1 MKRLS
6 TLLRLSFLLC
16 FLLFSAAILSAQTL
30 YWVNGSGSWNDGSH
44 WSLTS
49 GGNGGA
55 GVPTLSN
62 DVVFNKKSF
71 TEKGAVVSITA
82 QAYCNNLTW
91 KGTEKYSPTFSCNL
105 KNSLTVA
112 GSVKIHDK
120 INVDFNGNI
129 GFVGNGQKE
138 FKTRSQFGG
147 SVISAGS
154 GTLTVDASKVIA
166 NKVRAVSGQIQNTQ
180 KELLVSSPS
189 SSNSNKGPILKAVS
203 SINISPTMPSCNGG
217 LDGSAT
223 ITVTGGV
230 PPYTYNLRDGV
241 TFDPISQQTTSNT
254 TVTFNGLAAQAY
266 FIVVVDGS
274 GSLGTGFS
282 ISEPAPLTLVA
293 SATNITCN
301 GANDGKITATASG
314 GTPNYTY
321 TLKDGATVLSSQTG
335 SGSVTFTGLP
345 AGVNYS
351 VDVDDSHSCGPV
363 TQGPLTI
370 IDPVALGGSI
380 TAHTD
385 ILCFGALTGSITAT
399 ATNGTSPYQYS
410 IDGGSYQASGTFNG
424 LAAGSHTV
432 TVQDASG
439 CTFSIPPVT
448 LTQPASGVSGSV
460 SQVDVSCKGD
470 ATGSATITA
479 SGGTPDYTY
488 TIDDPSIIPTTV
500 GPIAGPA
507 TFNLLTAKTYTVTIT
522 DANSCSTPVPVTI
535 TEPALAVTITTET
548 KTDVTCNGSNNGT
561 VNVKAIGGTGALT
574 YNLFKTPAVPMG
586 SNATGDFSPLA
597 PGTYYVDVADT
608 KGCSKTSINLVIAE
622 PSIVVATETL
632 AAHQNVS
639 CFGGNNGSF
648 TIVGSGG
655 NGPYTYSFQ
664 GGAYG
669 PTNTFASLTAGTY
682 TVVVKDN
689 NGCLSSPIN
698 VIITQPAAA
707 LTGSVPPA
715 SIVNV
720 DCKGASTGAF
730 DVTASGGTSPYTY
743 TASRAVPPGIVNG
756 SALGNFT
763 SLIAGTYNVT
773 ITDANSCSYIIPTPV
788 TITEPALALAADTA
802 STPTTCRGSATGS
815 ITVTATGG
823 SPNYSYHI
831 VEVVKP
837 DILNTALPAT
847 FTSLDAGKY
856 TVEITDSKGCTYT
869 TVQINVSQSATA
881 LGATST
887 STPVNCNGGSDGTV
901 TVTGTGGTGPYFFKE
916 SSGSYTVTP
925 TAFYTFTN
933 LPFGP
938 YTFFVKDQL
947 GCEFSINQNV
957 SQPVSISLDPTKTVL
972 TPVQC
977 KGESNG
983 AITVQAIGGNPPYQ
997 YTLNPNGIVVNFTAG
1012 LATFNGLA
1020 AGSYTVTVLD
1030 NNSCTFTSAPII
1042 VAESAVALTGNITTQ
1057 TNVSCNGLSDGSV
1070 TITGVDGQAP
1080 YQYKNGLA
1088 GVYQGSGVFSTLS
1101 AGSYTIYVKDSY
1113 GCEVPVPVT
1122 ITEPAAI
1129 SFNPATTTPVNCKA
1143 GSDGTITIQA
1153 TGGSP
1158 NYNYDLKKGGIT
1170 VDTKPNQP
1178 ASVTFTNLVA
1188 GNDYTVTVTD
1198 ANGCTFTTP
1207 IAIVVT
1213 EPATALTGS
1222 ITSQTNLTCNGG
1234 NDGAVTVAA
1243 AGGTSPYTYNID
1255 GGTYGATATFSNLIA
1270 GNHTVG
1276 IQDANGCTTTVP
1288 VTLTEPPAIVITS
1301 ETVVNVTGC
1310 FGNTNGSITIVASG
1324 GTGALSYS
1332 IDGGTTYQA
1341 TGSFTNLAAGTY
1353 QVMVKDASN
1362 CLKTGSL
1369 LTLTQPAQVTF
1380 TFTTQDLTCNGSA
1393 NGEIHFTASGG
1404 TPPYQYSILGGTSS
1418 SWKASPDFTGLT
1430 AGTYSLKV
1438 RDANG
1443 CTTAASIAKILQPAA
1458 IATDGGTWQD
1468 VTTCNG
1474 DNTGSITVKVTGG
1487 VPPFSFSINGGT
1499 TWQATGEF
1507 LNLFAGTYSV
1517 IVKDGN
1523 GCTTTVGPNTINEP
1537 SKITIS
1543 AEIVDDVTVCWYN
1556 TDGSIVVLA
1565 TGGTGDLQFSIDG
1578 GTTWQTDGFFNN
1590 LSVGTYQ
1597 VAVKDDNGCIKNGSL
1612 LTVAGPPPIVI
1623 DPTTTTTNVSCN
1635 GSNDGEINVVATG
1648 GTGALS
1654 YSLNGGPGQAT
1665 GLFTG
1670 LTAGSYTVTVTD
1682 ANLCT
1687 LDYPVTLTE
1696 PTAITYTSQNFTN
1709 VTCNGAND
1717 GTITIV
1723 VSGGTAPYD
1732 YSIDG
1737 GTTFANTTGLF
1748 TGLSGGAYNVVVKDA
1763 NGCTANGNAITIVDP
1778 AAISIDASSA
1788 SNSGCFGSNTG
1799 TISVLASGGTAPL
1812 TFNLKDGT
1820 ATIVASNTSGTFTGL
1835 APDTYTVEVV
1845 DVNGCGPVIAGPFT
1859 ISEAT
1864 ALTATSVKTDV
1875 TCNGDN
1881 NGTITI
1887 TASGG
1892 TPPYQ
1897 YSFDDGATFG
1907 ATNTA
1912 TNLAGGVY
1920 YLFVKDAIGCMFA
1933 DTVNIVEPAVLTITL
1948 NPTNPS
1954 CSGMTI
1960 WDGKIVATST
1970 GGTYSALSPK
1980 LFSLDGGAWTTTPTF
1995 NNVAPGPHTV
2005 TVKDVNGCTA
2015 LANVTLVAPAPV
2027 TIGSQSSVDPT
2038 CTTLGSITV
2047 TALGGTG
2054 HYTYVLSP
2062 GGATN
2067 TTGIF
2072 TGLGGGTYTVSITD
2086 SLGCGPV
2093 TTGNIVL
2100 VSPTTLNID
2109 AVNITDV
2116 TGCYGNT
2123 NGALEI
2129 VTSGGTGTI
2138 VYSIDNGATWGNT
2151 NIFTSL
2157 AGGTYNIQVNDANN
2171 CVAGT
2176 LAQIQQ
2182 PDQIVI
2188 TVDQLIQPTPSG
2200 NDGEID
2206 VTATGGTGTLTYVL
2220 TPGGASNTTGV
2231 FTGLAAGNYS
2241 VTVTDNNGCSA
2252 TVTDLLL
2259 SDFSATIT
2267 STDLTCNGVSDGTI
2281 TLTIFGSSNPTVSW
2295 TKDGIDYN
2303 TEMNAKYDGNGY
2315 KNLDPG
2321 TYVATVT
2328 DVSTGRII
2336 VLPAVIINDAPAIVI
2351 SSVDTPTYDICA
2363 GKDQGAITINASG
2376 GTGSLDYSVDNDV
2389 TYQSSNIF
2397 TNLLPGDY
2405 NVYVKD
2411 GNGCKVE
2418 YTSNPI
2424 NFQDAPEKITATLDP
2439 SSVSDMT
2446 CPTDSTGSLV
2456 VTVAGGVP
2464 DYTYSWDDGTTDLN
2478 RTDLPIGTYSLT
2490 ITDQN
2495 SCSLTQPFSIT
2506 GPSMWDA
2513 SAVID
2518 SAVCKIR
2525 GYDIG
2530 QINATVTGA
2539 TPGYTYS
2546 WTVVTDDPNIPQ
2558 ITDTY
2563 LNIDNLRSFDS
2574 NGKQIG
2580 YRLNVVD
2587 SKACAYSHTFYVPYT
2602 TKLHA
2607 SIITNPFVCAGVPIS
2622 LIASGSDINMSLNQW
2637 FGLNARG
2644 TSIDLSAYNGQP
2656 LAQAII
2662 DTLTTFNLLLTDN
2675 SGECQDLATALVTVY
2690 PKIGVQVIKD
2700 FNFDGDTLVVLANSP
2715 YEVASEITTANMDVV
2730 YYWKD
2735 PALFN
2740 PVNNSISN
2748 ILVPQSYTFYKQN
2761 SKWGYTQIYAMAQ
2774 DTSTNCV
2781 DSVAIPVKVLKLI
2794 NIPNAFSPN
2803 GDGIHDTWEIWDV
2816 TGVPISSLFPKI
2828 EVEIFNRWGSRV
2840 FYSKGYEK
2848 PWNGKAISGGD
2859 LPVGTYYY
2867 VIKFNKDG
2875 YGPQVGSVTILR

>member
-1 MKRLS
+1 MKRFS

-16 FLLFSAAILSAQTL
+16 FLLASTAILSAQTL
-30 YWVNGSGSWNDGSH
+30 YWVNGSGNWNDGSH
-44 WSLTS
+44 WSLSS

-82 QAYCNNLTW
+82 PAYCNNLTW
-91 KGTEKYSPTFSCNL
+91 KGTEKFAPSLQGGKSSSLLISGQFAIKDQIANSFQGKLVFLGSDKQQIKTAIRFPSIIISANAEKNVLTEPNL
-105 KNSLTVA
+105 RSSKVELLPATSVIGNSLPQRTS
-112 GSVKIHDK
+112 GPL
-120 INVDFNGNI
+120 
-129 GFVGNGQKE
+129 
-138 FKTRSQFGG
+138 RSGVT
-147 SVISAGS
+147 S
-154 GTLTVDASKVIA
+154 
-166 NKVRAVSGQIQNTQ
+166 
-180 KELLVSSPS
+180 
-189 SSNSNKGPILKAVS
+189 
-203 SINISPTMPSCNGG
+203 ISPVGTDVSCFG
-217 LDGSAT
+217 LSDGTIT
-223 ITVTGGV
+223 ITVTGGT
-230 PPYTYNLRDGV
+230 PNYTYQIFDLSDITYNFTQIITDLTPAVFTNLRAA
-241 TFDPISQQTTSNT
+241 TYIIS
-254 TVTFNGLAAQAY
+254 VK
-266 FIVVVDGS
+266 DGS
-274 GSLGTGFS
+274 GTVQTSNYT
-282 ISEPAPLTLVA
+282 INQPAALTLVA
-293 SATNITCN
+293 SSTNITCN
-301 GANDGKITATASG
+301 GANDGKITATANG

-363 TQGPLTI
+363 SQGPLTI
-370 IDPVALGGSI
+370 VDPVALSGTIDSQ
-380 TAHTD
+380 TN
-385 ILCFGALTGSITAT
+385 ILCFGQSTGSITAS
-399 ATNGTSPYQYS
+399 ATNGTPPYQFN
-410 IDGGSYQASGTFNG
+410 IDGGAYQTSGTFNG

-432 TVQDASG
+432 GVQDASG
-439 CTFSIPPVT
+439 CTFSIPPVI

-460 SQVDVSCKGD
+460 SQIDVSCKGD

-479 SGGTPDYTY
+479 SGGNPNYTY
-488 TIDDPSIIPTTV
+488 TIDDPTIIPTTV
-500 GPIAGPA
+500 GPIAGSA
-507 TFNLLTAKTYTVTIT
+507 SFNLLTAKTYTVTIT

-574 YNLFKTPAVPMG
+574 YNLFQTPAVPMG

-597 PGTYYVDVADT
+597 PGTYYVDVVDT
-608 KGCSKTSINLVIAE
+608 KGCTKTSINLVIAE
-622 PSIVVATETL
+622 PTIVVATETL

-664 GGAYG
+664 GGAFG
-669 PTNTFASLTAGTY
+669 PTNTFGTLTAGTY

-689 NGCLSSPIN
+689 NGCLASPIN
-698 VIITQPAAA
+698 VTITQPAAA

-720 DCKGASTGAF
+720 NCKGASTGAF

-773 ITDANSCSYIIPTPV
+773 ITDANSCNYIIPTPV

-887 STPVNCNGGSDGTV
+887 STPVSCNGGTDGTV

-1020 AGSYTVTVLD
+1020 AGNSYTVTVLD
-1030 NNSCTFTSAPII
+1030 NNGCTFTSAPII

-1070 TITGVDGQAP
+1070 TVTGVDGQAP

-1088 GVYQGSGVFSTLS
+1088 GVYQGSGVFSPLS

-1113 GCEVPVPVT
+1113 GCEVQVPVT

-1129 SFNPATTTPVNCKA
+1129 TFNPATTTPVNCKA

-1178 ASVTFTNLVA
+1178 AGVTFINLVA

-1213 EPATALTGS
+1213 EPAAALTGS

-1234 NDGAVTVAA
+1234 SDGAVTVAA

-1255 GGTYGATATFSNLIA
+1255 GGAYGATATFSNLIA

-1288 VTLTEPPAIVITS
+1288 VTLTEPPAIIITS

-1369 LTLTQPAQVTF
+1369 LTLTQPTQVTF

-1443 CTTAASIAKILQPAA
+1443 CTTLASVAKILQPAA

-1468 VTTCNG
+1468 VTTCHG

-1487 VPPFSFSINGGT
+1487 VPPFSFSIDGGT

-1507 LNLFAGTYSV
+1507 LNLYAGTYSV

-1537 SKITIS
+1537 SSITIS

-1556 TDGSIVVLA
+1556 TNGSIVVLA

-1590 LSVGTYQ
+1590 LGVGTYQ

-1623 DPTTTTTNVSCN
+1623 DPTTTTTNVTCN

-1648 GTGALS
+1648 GTGALT
-1654 YSLNGGPGQAT
+1654 YSLNGGPSQAT

-1682 ANLCT
+1682 GNSCT

-1696 PTAITYTSQNFTN
+1696 PAAITFTSQNFTN
-1709 VTCNGAND
+1709 ITCNGAND

-1723 VSGGTAPYD
+1723 VSGGTAPFD

-1737 GTTFANTTGLF
+1737 GATYPNTTGVF
-1748 TGLSGGAYNVVVKDA
+1748 TGLASGNYNVVVKDA
-1763 NGCTANGNAITIVDP
+1763 NGCTVNGNAITINDP
-1778 AAISIDASSA
+1778 AAITIDASSA

-1799 TISVLASGGTAPL
+1799 TISILASGGTAPL

-1845 DVNGCGPVIAGPFT
+1845 DANSCGPVVAGPFT
-1859 ISEAT
+1859 ISEST
-1864 ALTATSVKTDV
+1864 AITATTVKTDI

-1892 TPPYQ
+1892 TPPYE
-1897 YSFDDGATFG
+1897 YSFDDGVTFG

-1912 TNLAGGVY
+1912 TNLAGGDY
-1920 YLFVKDAIGCMFA
+1920 YLFVKDANGCMFA
-1933 DTVNIVEPAVLTITL
+1933 DTVNIFEPDVLTITL

-1980 LFSLDGGAWTTTPTF
+1980 LFKLDGGAWTTTPTF
-1995 NNVAPGPHTV
+1995 NNVSPGPHTV
-2005 TVKDVNGCTA
+2005 TVKDAKNCTA
-2015 LANVTLVAPAPV
+2015 SASVTLVAPPPV
-2027 TIGSQSSVDPT
+2027 TVGTVSSVDPT
-2038 CTTLGSITV
+2038 CSTLGSITV

-2054 HYTYVLSP
+2054 HYTYVLNP

-2067 TTGIF
+2067 ITGLF

-2093 TTGNIVL
+2093 VTGNIVL
-2100 VSPTTLNID
+2100 TSPTTLNID

-2123 NGALEI
+2123 NGALEVI
-2129 VTSGGTGTI
+2129 TSGGTGTVI
-2138 VYSIDNGATWGNT
+2138 YSIDGGATWSNS
-2151 NIFTSL
+2151 NIFTNL
-2157 AGGTYNIQVNDANN
+2157 AGGTYNIQVNDDNGCITGIPAE
-2171 CVAGT
+2171 VR
-2176 LAQIQQ
+2176 Q
-2182 PDQIVI
+2182 PDQII
-2188 TVDQLIQPTPSG
+2188 LTVDQLVQPTPLSS
-2200 NDGEID
+2200 DGEIH
-2206 VTATGGTGTLTYVL
+2206 VSATGGTGTLTFVL
-2220 TPGGASNTTGV
+2220 TPGGTSNTTGV
-2231 FTGLAAGNYS
+2231 FTGLPAGTYS
-2241 VTVTDNNGCSA
+2241 VTVTDDNGCSQ
-2252 TVTDLLL
+2252 TVNNLVLN
-2259 SDFSATIT
+2259 DFSADIT
-2267 STDLTCNGVSDGTI
+2267 STDITCNGVSDGTI
-2281 TLTIFGSSNPTVSW
+2281 TLTIYGSSNPTVSW
-2295 TKDGIDYN
+2295 TKDGVDYN

-2321 TYVATVT
+2321 TYIATVT

-2336 VLPAVIINDAPAIVI
+2336 VLPAVTINDAPAII
-2351 SSVDTPTYDICA
+2351 ITSVDTPTYDICA
-2363 GKDQGAITINASG
+2363 GKNQGAITINASG
-2376 GTGSLDYSVDNDV
+2376 GTGSLDYSIDNDA
-2389 TYQSSNIF
+2389 TYQSSNTY
-2397 TNLLPGDY
+2397 TNLAPGDY
-2405 NVYVKD
+2405 NVYVRD
-2411 GNGCKVE
+2411 ANGCKVA
-2418 YTSNPI
+2418 YNANPI
-2424 NFQDAPEKITATLDP
+2424 NFVDGPEKLTVSLDP
-2439 SSVSDMT
+2439 SSNTNLV
-2446 CPTDSTGSLV
+2446 CPTDTIGSLM
-2456 VTVAGGVP
+2456 VTVAGGTP
-2464 DYTYSWDDGTTDLN
+2464 DYTYSWSDGNTDLN
-2478 RTDLPIGTYSLT
+2478 RTNLPQGYYTLT
-2490 ITDQN
+2490 ATDQN
-2495 SCSLTQPFSIT
+2495 NCSIT
-2506 GPSMWDA
+2506 QSFLVNGPPAWNVS
-2513 SAVID
+2513 SFID
-2518 SAVCKIR
+2518 SALCKIR
-2525 GYDIG
+2525 GYDVG
-2530 QINATVTGA
+2530 QIKALVSGA

-2546 WTVVTDDPNIPQ
+2546 WNVITNDPNIPQ
-2558 ITDTY
+2558 ITDTD
-2563 LNIDNLRSFDS
+2563 LIIDNLRSYDS

-2580 YRLNVVD
+2580 YELNVID
-2587 SKACAYSHTFYVPYT
+2587 SKACAYRDTFYVPYRT
-2602 TKLHA
+2602 RLHA
-2607 SIITNPFVCAGVPIS
+2607 AILTNPFVCAGRPIS
-2622 LIASGSDINMSLNQW
+2622 LVADGADIDMSQNQW
-2637 FGLNARG
+2637 FGISAKG
-2644 TSIDLSAYNGQP
+2644 TPIDLSAYNGQP
-2656 LAQAII
+2656 LAQALI
-2662 DTLTTFNLLLTDN
+2662 DTLTTFNLLVTDN
-2675 SGECQDLATALVTVY
+2675 SGDCQDLATAMVTVY
-2690 PKIGVQVIKD
+2690 PLVKVVMNWD
-2700 FNFDGDTLVVLANSP
+2700 ANFEGDTLVVLANSP
-2715 YEVASEITTANMDVV
+2715 YEVSASAAALITDNIVFS
-2730 YYWKD
+2730 WKD
-2735 PALFN
+2735 PSLFN
-2740 PVNNSISN
+2740 PVNNSITN
-2748 ILVPQSYTFYKQN
+2748 ITVPQNYSFYKQN
-2761 SKWGYTQIYAMAQ
+2761 NKWGYTQIYAIVE
-2774 DTSTNCV
+2774 DTLNHCM
-2781 DSVAIPVKVLKLI
+2781 DSVAVPVKVLKLI

-2803 GDGIHDTWEIWDV
+2803 GDGIHDYWEIWDIS
-2816 TGVPISSLFPKI
+2816 GIPIDVLFPTI
-2828 EVEIFNRWGSRV
+2828 EVDVFNRWGSLV
-2840 FYSKGYEK
+2840 YHSKGYEK
-2848 PWNGKAISGGD
+2848 PWNGKAIGGGD

-2867 VIKFNKDG
+2867 VIKFNKEG
-2875 YGPQVGSVTILR
+2875 YSPAVGSVTILR

>member
-91 KGTEKYSPTFSCNL
+91 KGTEKFAP
-105 KNSLTVA
+105 SL
-112 GSVKIHDK
+112 
-120 INVDFNGNI
+120 
-129 GFVGNGQKE
+129 Q
-138 FKTRSQFGG
+138 GG
-147 SVISAGS
+147 KSSS
-154 GTLTVDASKVIA
+154 
-166 NKVRAVSGQIQNTQ
+166 
-180 KELLVSSPS
+180 LLVSGLFVIKDQITNSFQGKLVFLGSDKQQIKTAIHFPS
-189 SSNSNKGPILKAVS
+189 VVISVNAEKNLITEPNLRSSKVELLPATSVIGNSLPQRTSGPLRSGVS
-203 SINISPTMPSCNGG
+203 SINPIGTDVSCFG
-217 LDGSAT
+217 LSDGTLT
-223 ITVTGGV
+223 ITVAGGT
-230 PPYTYNLRDGV
+230 PNYTYQIFDLGDITYNFTQIITDLTPAVFTNLRAA
-241 TFDPISQQTTSNT
+241 TYIIS
-254 TVTFNGLAAQAY
+254 VK
-266 FIVVVDGS
+266 DGS
-274 GSLGTGFS
+274 GTVQTSSYT
-282 ISEPAPLTLVA
+282 INQPNPLTLVA
-293 SATNITCN
+293 STTNITCN
-301 GANDGKITATASG
+301 GANDGKVTATASG
-314 GTPNYTY
+314 GTTNYTY
-321 TLKDGATVLSSQTG
+321 TLKDGATVLGSQTS

-399 ATNGTSPYQYS
+399 ATNGTSPYQYN

-432 TVQDASG
+432 TVQDVNG
-439 CTFSIPPVT
+439 CTFSIPPYI
-448 LTQPASGVSGSV
+448 LTQPASGVSGSIS
-460 SQVDVSCKGD
+460 SQTNVSCNGGND
-470 ATGSATITA
+470 GSVTVAG
-479 SGGTPDYTY
+479 SGGTSPYQY
-488 TIDDPSIIPTTV
+488 SLN
-500 GPIAGPA
+500 GGAYQGSG
-507 TFNLLTAKTYTVTIT
+507 TFGTLTAGSYTVTVQDAGGCTYDVPVIIT
-522 DANSCSTPVPVTI
+522 QPTALGGGITAQTNVGCNGGNNGSVTVAGSGGTSPYQYSLNGGAYQASGTFATLTAGSYTVTVRDINGCTHDVPVTI
-535 TEPALAVTITTET
+535 TEPTTLTGSITSQTNVACNGGNTGSVTVAGSGGTAPYQYSLNGGTYQASGTFSSLTAGSYTVTVMDANGCTYNVPVTITQPATP
-548 KTDVTCNGSNNGT
+548 VSGSISSQT
-561 VNVKAIGGTGALT
+561 
-574 YNLFKTPAVPMG
+574 
-586 SNATGDFSPLA
+586 
-597 PGTYYVDVADT
+597 
-608 KGCSKTSINLVIAE
+608 
-622 PSIVVATETL
+622 
-632 AAHQNVS
+632 NVS
-639 CFGGNNGSF
+639 CFGGNNGSVTVAGAGGTSPYQYNLNGGTF
-648 TIVGSGG
+648 QVSGTFG
-655 NGPYTYSFQ
+655 TLIT
-664 GGAYG
+664 GAY
-669 PTNTFASLTAGTY
+669 
-682 TVVVKDN
+682 TVTVKDA
-689 NGCLSSPIN
+689 NGCTFDVP
-698 VIITQPAAA
+698 VTITQPATA
-707 LTGSVPPA
+707 LSGSIPSQTNVLCFGTSTGSVTVA
-715 SIVNV
+715 
-720 DCKGASTGAF
+720 G
-730 DVTASGGTSPYTY
+730 SGGTSPYQY
-743 TASRAVPPGIVNG
+743 
-756 SALGNFT
+756 
-763 SLIAGTYNVT
+763 SL
-773 ITDANSCSYIIPTPV
+773 
-788 TITEPALALAADTA
+788 
-802 STPTTCRGSATGS
+802 
-815 ITVTATGG
+815 
-823 SPNYSYHI
+823 
-831 VEVVKP
+831 
-837 DILNTALPAT
+837 
-847 FTSLDAGKY
+847 
-856 TVEITDSKGCTYT
+856 
-869 TVQINVSQSATA
+869 
-881 LGATST
+881 
-887 STPVNCNGGSDGTV
+887 NGGAYQGSGT
-901 TVTGTGGTGPYFFKE
+901 
-916 SSGSYTVTP
+916 
-925 TAFYTFTN
+925 
-933 LPFGP
+933 
-938 YTFFVKDQL
+938 
-947 GCEFSINQNV
+947 FS
-957 SQPVSISLDPTKTVL
+957 T
-972 TPVQC
+972 
-977 KGESNG
+977 
-983 AITVQAIGGNPPYQ
+983 
-997 YTLNPNGIVVNFTAG
+997 
-1012 LATFNGLA
+1012 LA
-1020 AGSYTVTVLD
+1020 AGSYTVTVRD
-1030 NNSCTFTSAPII
+1030 ANSCTFDVPVTITQPATALSGSITGQTNVLCFGDNTGSVTVTGTGGSSPYQFSLNGGGYQASGTFNGLTSGAYTVTVRDANSCTYD
-1042 VAESAVALTGNITTQ
+1042 VAVNITEPANALTGSISSQTDVACFGASTGSVTVTGVNGTLPYQYSFDGGAYAATSTFSSLAAGSYTVTVKDANGCLATIPVTIAQPAAALSGSISSQTNVACFGGNTGTVTAAGTGGTAPYQYSLNGGAYQASGTFATLIAGSYTITVRDANSCTVDVPVTITQPAASLSAAISAQ
-1057 TNVSCNGLSDGSV
+1057 TNVSCFGGNSGSV
-1070 TITGVDGQAP
+1070 TVAGAGGTAP
-1080 YQYKNGLA
+1080 YQYSLNGGA
-1088 GVYQGSGVFSTLS
+1088 YQASGTFGTLI
-1101 AGSYTIYVKDSY
+1101 AGSYTVTVRDANS
-1113 GCEVPVPVT
+1113 CTFDVPVT
-1122 ITEPAAI
+1122 IT
-1129 SFNPATTTPVNCKA
+1129 
-1143 GSDGTITIQA
+1143 
-1153 TGGSP
+1153 
-1158 NYNYDLKKGGIT
+1158 
-1170 VDTKPNQP
+1170 QP
-1178 ASVTFTNLVA
+1178 AS
-1188 GNDYTVTVTD
+1188 
-1198 ANGCTFTTP
+1198 
-1207 IAIVVT
+1207 
-1213 EPATALTGS
+1213 ALTGS

-1243 AGGTSPYTYNID
+1243 AGGTSPYSYNID
-1255 GGTYGATATFSNLIA
+1255 GGTYGASATFSSLIA

-1288 VTLTEPPAIVITS
+1288 VTLTEPPAIIITS

-1324 GTGALSYS
+1324 GTGVLSYS

-1341 TGSFTNLAAGTY
+1341 TGNFTNLAAGTY
-1353 QVMVKDASN
+1353 QVMVKDASD

-1369 LTLTQPAQVTF
+1369 LDVTQPAQVTF

-1443 CTTAASIAKILQPAA
+1443 CTTVASIAKILQPAA

-1590 LSVGTYQ
+1590 LGVGTYQ

-1623 DPTTTTTNVSCN
+1623 DPTTTTTNISCN
-1635 GSNDGEINVVATG
+1635 GSNDGQINVVATG

-1665 GLFTG
+1665 GLFPG

-1723 VSGGTAPYD
+1723 VSGGSAPYD

-1737 GTTFANTTGLF
+1737 GTTFANTTGFF
-1748 TGLSGGAYNVVVKDA
+1748 TGLTGGTYNVVVKDA

-1820 ATIVASNTSGTFTGL
+1820 ATIIASNTSGTFTGL

-1864 ALTATSVKTDV
+1864 ALTATSVKTDI
-1875 TCNGDN
+1875 TCNGDV

-1912 TNLAGGVY
+1912 TNLAGGDY
-1920 YLFVKDAIGCMFA
+1920 YLFVKDANGCMFA
-1933 DTVNIVEPAVLTITL
+1933 DTVNIFEPDVLTITL

-1980 LFSLDGGAWTTTPTF
+1980 LFKLDGGAWTTTPTF
-1995 NNVAPGPHTV
+1995 NNVTPGPHTV
-2005 TVKDVNGCTA
+2005 TVKDAKGCTA

-2067 TTGIF
+2067 ITGIF

-2100 VSPTTLNID
+2100 VSPTTLHID

-2129 VTSGGTGTI
+2129 ITSGGTGTI
-2138 VYSIDNGATWGNT
+2138 VYSIDGGATWGNT
-2151 NIFTSL
+2151 NIFTNLS
-2157 AGGTYNIQVNDANN
+2157 GGTYSIQVNDANN
-2171 CVAGT
+2171 CITGT
-2176 LAQIQQ
+2176 LAQVQQ
-2182 PDQIVI
+2182 PNQIVI

-2206 VTATGGTGTLTYVL
+2206 VSATGGTGTLTYVL
-2220 TPGGASNTTGV
+2220 TPGGTSNTTGV

-2241 VTVTDNNGCSA
+2241 VTVNDNNGCSA

-2259 SDFSATIT
+2259 NDFSATIT

-2281 TLTIFGSSNPTVSW
+2281 TLTIYGSSNPTVSW

-2328 DVSTGRII
+2328 DVPTGRII
-2336 VLPAVIINDAPAIVI
+2336 VLPAVTINDAPAIVI

-2411 GNGCKVE
+2411 GNGCKVA
-2418 YTSNPI
+2418 YTANPI

-2439 SSVSDMT
+2439 SSVSDIT

-2456 VTVAGGVP
+2456 VNVAGGVP
-2464 DYTYSWDDGTTDLN
+2464 TYTYSWDDGTTDLN

-2495 SCSLTQPFSIT
+2495 SCNLTQPFSIT
-2506 GPSMWDA
+2506 GPPMWDA

-2530 QINATVTGA
+2530 QINATVNGA

-2558 ITDTY
+2558 IADTD

-2587 SKACAYSHTFYVPYT
+2587 SKACAYSQTFYVPYT
-2602 TKLHA
+2602 TRLHA
-2607 SIITNPFVCAGVPIS
+2607 SIITKPFVCAGVQIS
-2622 LIASGSDINMSLNQW
+2622 LMASGSDINMSLNQW

-2675 SGECQDLATALVTVY
+2675 TGECQDLATALVTVY
-2690 PKIGVQVIKD
+2690 PKIGVEIIKD

-2715 YEVASEITTANMDVV
+2715 YEVASDITTANMDVV

-2740 PVNNSISN
+2740 PVDNSISN

-2761 SKWGYTQIYAMAQ
+2761 SKWGYTQIYAMAE
-2774 DTSTNCV
+2774 DTATSCV
-2781 DSVAIPVKVLKLI
+2781 DSVAVPVKVLKLI

-2816 TGVPISSLFPKI
+2816 TGVPISALFPQI

-2867 VIKFNKDG
+2867 VIKFNKEG